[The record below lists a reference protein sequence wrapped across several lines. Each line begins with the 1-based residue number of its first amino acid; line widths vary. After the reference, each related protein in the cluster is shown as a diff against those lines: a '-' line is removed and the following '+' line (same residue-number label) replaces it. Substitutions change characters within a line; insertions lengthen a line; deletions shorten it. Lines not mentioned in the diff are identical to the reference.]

1 MEGQVVRPAP
11 IDPADQPAQ
20 RVPRHVHLL
29 EDRLLIFGGFADVR
43 SRSRRSRGFPFPTL
57 MVSSWLVV
65 SPTLW
70 RPSFSFGAS
79 RLSSWLPVSS
89 SKAGAFCARFSSILL
104 KSLISH
110 ENRWTATTGKTYQVN
125 YRFV

>member
-1 MEGQVVRPAP
+1 MEGQVVRAAP

-29 EDRLLIFGGFADVR
+29 EDRLLIFGGFANVR
-43 SRSRRSRGFPFPTL
+43 SLSRRSRGFPFPTL

-79 RLSSWLPVSS
+79 RLSAWLPVSS
-89 SKAGAFCARFSSILL
+89 SKAGSVCILFASILL
-104 KSLISH
+104 NTLILK
-110 ENRWTATTGKTYQVN
+110 ENRWAATTGKHIGN
-125 YRFV
+125 

>member
-1 MEGQVVRPAP
+1 MEGQVVRAAP

-43 SRSRRSRGFPFPTL
+43 SRGRRSRDFPFPTL

-65 SPTLW
+65 SSTLLETVFFVRGLPLECLVAGFFEQSGRVL
-70 RPSFSFGAS
+70 RPVFVDSA
-79 RLSSWLPVSS
+79 
-89 SKAGAFCARFSSILL
+89 
-104 KSLISH
+104 
-110 ENRWTATTGKTYQVN
+110 QV
-125 YRFV
+125 FDFA